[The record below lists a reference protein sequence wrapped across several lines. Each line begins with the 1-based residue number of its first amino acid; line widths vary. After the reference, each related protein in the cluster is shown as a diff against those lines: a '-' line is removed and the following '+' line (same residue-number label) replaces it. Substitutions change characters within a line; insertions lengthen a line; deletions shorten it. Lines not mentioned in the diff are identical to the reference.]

1 MLARAIQQ
9 WQSENTRL
17 YFLVKDSVVISGDW
31 EALDRETIKEQFTS
45 GRLRDGIAFVAWVNS
60 YHDHTTEE
68 GQIALN
74 AEFKRTMVLKP
85 DGAGGYRLRPT
96 CMRVCP
102 SKCRGNR
109 MCPSP

>member
-1 MLARAIQQ
+1 MQQ

-17 YFLVKDSVVISGDW
+17 YFLVKDSVHISGDW
-31 EALDRETIKEQFTS
+31 EALDRETIKERFTS
-45 GRLRDGIAFVAWVNS
+45 GRLRDGVAFVKWVNS

-85 DGAGGYRLRPT
+85 DGAGGSRASMRKRWLDVGFCYSLRH
-96 CMRVCP
+96 
-102 SKCRGNR
+102 
-109 MCPSP
+109 